1 MKVGRTAKE
10 NPYFLED
17 AEPETMMRD
26 ATGSSPIGLST
37 ARGST
42 MDAAAYPIEHA
53 TSYML
58 MESEAASVQV
68 LDIRR
73 LLQKMCDWL

>member
-17 AEPETMMRD
+17 AEPWRTMMRD

-53 TSYML
+53 TT
-58 MESEAASVQV
+58 
-68 LDIRR
+68 IR
-73 LLQKMCDWL
+73 LWSQKP

>member
-10 NPYFLED
+10 NYFLED
-17 AEPETMMRD
+17 DDCVIRPVAIGP
-26 ATGSSPIGLST
+26 SSIGLST

-58 MESEAASVQV
+58 MESEAASIQ
-68 LDIRR
+68 LS
-73 LLQKMCDWL
+73 